1 VYVVRWRRGPG
12 VGSVDWAAIG
22 LDALLFSV
30 FAAHHSVF
38 ARTGAKTVLS
48 RAVPER
54 LLRSAYVWIAS
65 VLFLMVM
72 ASWRPVGGLLYEASG
87 LAAVLL
93 TGTQVSGL
101 VLTAWSVRAIDAL
114 DLAGI
119 RQGPERQS
127 LQARGPYL
135 LVRHPLY
142 LAWVLMVFGAARMT
156 GDRAVFAI
164 VSSLYLVLAIP
175 WEERSLRASF
185 GDAYGRYAER
195 VRWRIVPGV
204 Y

>member
-1 VYVVRWRRGPG
+1 VRWGRGAG
-12 VGSVDWAAIG
+12 GGLVDWAAIG
-22 LDALLFSV
+22 IDALLFSV
-30 FAAHHSVF
+30 FAAHHSLF
-38 ARTGAKTVLS
+38 ARTGAKTLLS

-54 LLRSAYVWIAS
+54 LLRSTYVWIAS
-65 VLFLMVM
+65 MLFLAVM
-72 ASWRPVGGLLYEASG
+72 ASWRPIGGLAYEATGPLAIVLMGIQMSG
-87 LAAVLL
+87 LA
-93 TGTQVSGL
+93 
-101 VLTAWSVRAIDAL
+101 LTAWSVGAIDAL

-119 RQGPERQS
+119 RTGPERQS
-127 LQARGPYL
+127 LQVRGPYL
-135 LVRHPLY
+135 IVRHPLY
-142 LAWVLMVFGAARMT
+142 LAWVLMVFGAVQMT

-185 GDAYGRYAER
+185 GDAYARYAER